1 MLKKERQSFIL
12 REVNLHNRV
21 LSVDLSQKMNVS
33 EDTIRRD
40 LNEMNRNNQLI
51 KVHGGALSKSF
62 HLSAVENPVYA
73 SSGKKTIAHK
83 AVSLIKN
90 GMFILTTGGTTIIEL
105 AKSLPPELTATFITA
120 SLPAAY
126 AYIHHPNIDV
136 IFTGDRISKSSKI
149 AIGAETVEKIKDIR
163 ADICFLGINAID
175 TETGITDNDWEVV
188 QVKKAMIASAQ
199 QVVAL
204 TISEKLNSSQK
215 IKVCG
220 LDKVNVLI
228 TELDPGDV
236 RLTSYKK
243 AGVTVL

>member
-1 MLKKERQSFIL
+1 MLKRERQSFIL

-21 LSVDLSQKMNVS
+21 LSVDLSQKMGVS

-40 LNEMNRNNQLI
+40 LNEMAKNHQLI

-62 HLSAVENPVYA
+62 HLSDSENLVYA

-83 AVSLIKN
+83 ALSLIKN

-105 AKSLPPELTATFITA
+105 AKSLPPELNATFITP

-126 AYIHHPNIDV
+126 EYIHHPYIDV

-149 AIGAETVEKIKDIR
+149 AIGAETVAKIKDIR
-163 ADICFLGINAID
+163 ADLCFLGINAID
-175 TETGITDNDWEVV
+175 ADVGITDNDWEVV
-188 QVKKAMIASAQ
+188 QVKKAMIGSAR

-215 IKVCG
+215 IRVCG

-228 TELDPGDV
+228 TELDPGDTQLEPY
-236 RLTSYKK
+236 RKT
-243 AGVTVL
+243 GMTVL